1 MIAIGLSG
9 LVAGGLGLLFGKSF
23 VSGDVEGVAYTES
36 RCAEFQEYYPSPTCE
51 AAATAHHFDEVVSY
65 RVAAG
70 VLGLLALASLV
81 GLALLKP
88 GLFRDAAGL
97 DPALTPAVG
106 AALFGLGA
114 AGLLGMG
121 TLQLVFAGAAGTGAL
136 ISGGL
141 VAAVAFAVY
150 ARSLLRSLA

>member
-23 VSGDVEGVAYTES
+23 VSGDVKGVAYTES

-70 VLGLLALASLV
+70 ILGLLALGSLV

-88 GLFRDAAGL
+88 GLFRDAGL
-97 DPALTPAVG
+97 DPALVPAVG

-141 VAAVAFAVY
+141 VAVAAFAVY